1 LFSNPTLPY
10 YWQSVSDLQKGWFCI
25 FNEAFIHQ
33 RDNLLTELPMF
44 QMNTDKVYFLM
55 KKVWGNIGFVSKNE
69 MRKFG

>member
-10 YWQSVSDLQKGWFCI
+10 YWQSVSDLQQGWFCI

-44 QMNTDKVYFLM
+44 QMNTEKVYFIDE
-55 KKVWGNIGFVSKNE
+55 KSVGKY
-69 MRKFG
+69 